1 MPLNIVNIVYFSECG
16 FSFISKIYSCQSGC
30 SSLPAPPRM
39 SEPAPPTTEDFILE
53 AEGPVAEISLEL
65 DGSVRMNTFCGE
77 FGKAFPTPFQQ
88 LAIAV

>member
-1 MPLNIVNIVYFSECG
+1 
-16 FSFISKIYSCQSGC
+16 
-30 SSLPAPPRM
+30 M